1 MLQVVFDTNVYV
13 SFLLGGVGA
22 KRLMYF
28 WRMKR
33 FVLLT
38 SALQIEELIGVV
50 QQYFQ
55 TRDARQY
62 IALEDL
68 EDLLL
73 ILRQRAVFVA
83 NRRMGKRSPDAD
95 DDWIIGIAIKN
106 KADWL
111 VSQNTQDLYQS
122 LVNPSEK
129 LLVLKISQ
137 VLQLLDT
144 K

>member
-13 SFLLGGVGA
+13 SFLLGGLGA

-28 WRMKR
+28 WRIKR

-50 QQYFQ
+50 QQSFQ

-95 DDWIIGIAIKN
+95 DDWIIGIAIKS

-111 VSQNTQDLYQS
+111 VSQNTQDLFQD
-122 LVNPSEK
+122 LVTPSEK
-129 LLVLKISQ
+129 LLVLRISEA
-137 VLQLLDT
+137 LNLLEIT
-144 K
+144 

>member
-1 MLQVVFDTNVYV
+1 
-13 SFLLGGVGA
+13 
-22 KRLMYF
+22 
-28 WRMKR
+28 
-33 FVLLT
+33 
-38 SALQIEELIGVV
+38 LIGVV

-122 LVNPSEK
+122 LVTPSEK
-129 LLVLKISQ
+129 LLVLRISEA
-137 VLQLLDT
+137 LNLLET
-144 K
+144 T